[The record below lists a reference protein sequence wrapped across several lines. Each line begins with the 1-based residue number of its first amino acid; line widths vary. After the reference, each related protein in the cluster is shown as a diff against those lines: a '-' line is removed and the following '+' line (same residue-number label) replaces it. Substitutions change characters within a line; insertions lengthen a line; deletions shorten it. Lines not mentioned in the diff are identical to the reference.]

1 MTVKINID
9 AMQDLLN
16 EEEFVAKKAY
26 NPWKTF
32 RLFYAIA
39 AAEVFV
45 FYGIRTALSNLFSIN
60 YSLLLSLS
68 FNLLPLVTALFM
80 FYYRKENFLIK
91 TKTILLGLLGLVSV
105 YALIVSLGTLWLFE
119 KYSYLFSLSEKIL
132 MQLTSFASTILFHMF
147 VCSIVILI
155 IAARHK
161 RKSKLKTA

>member
-1 MTVKINID
+1 M
-9 AMQDLLN
+9 LL
-16 EEEFVAKKAY
+16 KKLII
-26 NPWKTF
+26 PGKPLGCSMPLL
-32 RLFYAIA
+32 RLRFL
-39 AAEVFV
+39 F